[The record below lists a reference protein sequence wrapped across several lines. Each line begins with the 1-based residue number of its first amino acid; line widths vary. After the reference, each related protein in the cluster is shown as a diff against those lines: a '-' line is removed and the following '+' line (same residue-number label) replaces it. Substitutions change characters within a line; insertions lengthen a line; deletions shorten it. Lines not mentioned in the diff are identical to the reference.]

1 MSSALQRSPEWIA
14 ERCGRVTASRIADL
28 LAKTR
33 SGWGASRAN
42 YRAQL
47 VAERLTGTVQEGYT
61 NAAMAWGVEHEAEA
75 ITAYEFYRDMSVE
88 LCGFMPHP
96 TVAMSGASPD
106 GLVGTD
112 GLIEAK
118 CPQTAT
124 HIETLLRRTVPG
136 DYLLQMQWQMACT
149 GRAWCDWVSFDPRM
163 PERLKL
169 FVLRVPRDN
178 ALIATV
184 EDEVRNF
191 LSEVEDT
198 VAKLSILENAA

>member
-1 MSSALQRSPEWIA
+1 MSAPQRSPEWHA
-14 ERCGRVTASRIADL
+14 ERGGRVTASRIADV

-47 VAERLTGTVQEGYT
+47 IAERLTGVVQDSYT
-61 NAAMAWGVEHEAEA
+61 NTAMQWGVEHEAEA
-75 ITAYEFYRDMSVE
+75 IAAYEFYRDATVE
-88 LCGFMPHP
+88 PCGFIAHP
-96 TVAMSGASPD
+96 TIQMSGASPD
-106 GLVGTD
+106 GLVGAD

-124 HIETLLRRTVPG
+124 HIETLLQRTVPG

-149 GRAWCDWVSFDPRM
+149 GRAWCDWISFDPRM
-163 PERLKL
+163 PEHLKL
-169 FVLRVPRDN
+169 LVIRVPRDN

-198 VAKLSILENAA
+198 VAKLSALENAA